1 MYVDDMFIICSNIK
15 LIENTKQVL
24 QKVFI
29 MKDLSE
35 LKYFLGI
42 EFTRTEKG
50 ILMH

>member
-1 MYVDDMFIICSNIK
+1 
-15 LIENTKQVL
+15 
-24 QKVFI
+24 

-50 ILMH
+50 ILMHLEKLYLGAYR